1 MDTFLSQPTAHSHAL
16 NPKRI
21 PLIEFVNQIKARA
34 INSDEPTSTILHSA
48 LRTFSLGATSEL
60 SRTEVIIQTIH
71 RQRTTPSTE
80 SDESLPKELQKTD
93 RSESFLLY
101 EDAEMIIFTTTSNL
115 SALKQSKHRFAN
127 GTFKVCY

>member
-48 LRTFSLGATSEL
+48 LRTFSLGATNEL